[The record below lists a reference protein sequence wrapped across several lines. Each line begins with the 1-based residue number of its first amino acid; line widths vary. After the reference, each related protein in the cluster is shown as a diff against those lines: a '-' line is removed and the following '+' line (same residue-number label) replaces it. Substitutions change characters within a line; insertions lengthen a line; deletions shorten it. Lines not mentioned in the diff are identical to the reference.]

1 MVSMG
6 LKPFEEIEA
15 VASERKG
22 GPDRLAAL
30 LAEHNP
36 PKSIGDLAKIGDDRW
51 LSMFT
56 RCIFQAGFSWKVI
69 EAKWTG
75 FEEAFE
81 GFDVARLAFLPD
93 EAFESLLGDRRIVR
107 NGAKIRSV
115 QENAVFLKDLAAE
128 HGSAAK
134 CFARWPATDQIGL
147 MELLKKR
154 GSRLGGNTGQ
164 IALRFMG
171 KESFI
176 LSGDVIN
183 ALKRENVIENDNLS
197 KKNLAAIQAAFND
210 WSATSGRNMNEIS
223 RILAFSYGPM
233 H

>member
-1 MVSMG
+1 MRS
-6 LKPFEEIEA
+6 FEEIEA
-15 VASERKG
+15 LAAEKKG

-36 PKSIGDLAKIGDDRW
+36 PKTQAELERIGDDRW

-56 RCIFQAGFSWKVI
+56 RCVFQAGFSWKVI
-69 EAKWTG
+69 DQKWPG

-93 EAFESLLGDRRIVR
+93 EAFEALLKDTRIVR
-107 NGAKIRSV
+107 NGAKIKSV
-115 QENAVFLKDLAAE
+115 QENAIFLKDLAAE
-128 HGSAAK
+128 HGSAARF
-134 CFARWPATDQIGL
+134 FAHYPPSDQVGL
-147 MELLKKR
+147 MDILKKR

-176 LSGDVIN
+176 LSGDVVN
-183 ALKRENVIENDNLS
+183 ALIRENVIEKDAMS

-210 WSATSGRNMNEIS
+210 WNATSGRPLNEIS
-223 RILAFSYGPM
+223 RILAFSVGPR

>member
-1 MVSMG
+1 MRS
-6 LKPFEEIEA
+6 FEEIEA
-15 VASERKG
+15 LAADKKG
-22 GPDRLAAL
+22 GPDALRAL
-30 LAEHNP
+30 LDEHNAP
-36 PKSIGDLAKIGDDRW
+36 RPVAELETVGDDRW
-51 LSMFT
+51 LAMFT
-56 RCIFQAGFSWKVI
+56 KCVFQAGFSWKVI
-69 EAKWTG
+69 DQKWPG

-93 EAFESLLGDRRIVR
+93 EAFEALLKDTRIVR

-115 QENAVFLKDLAAE
+115 QHNAIFLKDLAAE
-128 HGSAAK
+128 HGSASRF
-134 CFARWPATDQIGL
+134 FATYPVDDQVGL

-176 LSGDVIN
+176 LSGDVVN
-183 ALKRENVIENDNLS
+183 ALIRENVIENDRMS
-197 KKNLAAIQAAFND
+197 KKNQAAIQAAFND
-210 WSATSGRNMNEIS
+210 WKTTSGRPMNEIS
-223 RILAFSYGPM
+223 RILAFSVGTG

>member
-1 MVSMG
+1 MRS
-6 LKPFEEIEA
+6 FEEIEA
-15 VASERKG
+15 LAADRKG
-22 GPDRLAAL
+22 GQEALAAL
-30 LAEHNP
+30 LAEHNA
-36 PKSIGDLAKIGDDRW
+36 PKSVAELEKLGDDRW

-56 RCIFQAGFSWKVI
+56 RCVFQAGFSWKVI
-69 EAKWTG
+69 DQKWPG

-93 EAFESLLGDRRIVR
+93 EAFEALLKDTRIVR
-107 NGAKIRSV
+107 NGAKIKSV
-115 QENAVFLKDLAAE
+115 QDNAIFLKDLAAE

-134 CFARWPATDQIGL
+134 FFARYPVTDQVGL
-147 MELLKKR
+147 MEILKKR

-171 KESFI
+171 KESFV
-176 LSGDVIN
+176 LSGDVVN
-183 ALKRENVIENDNLS
+183 ALIRENVIENDRMS

-210 WSATSGRNMNEIS
+210 WSATTGRPLNEIS
-223 RILAFSYGPM
+223 RILAFSTGTP

>member
-1 MVSMG
+1 MR
-6 LKPFEEIEA
+6 PFEAIEELA
-15 VASERKG
+15 AEKKG
-22 GPDRLAAL
+22 GPDRLSAL

-36 PKSIGDLAKIGDDRW
+36 PKSVAELEKIGDDRW

-56 RCIFQAGFSWKVI
+56 KCVFQAGFSWKVI
-69 EAKWTG
+69 DQKWPG
-75 FEEAFE
+75 FEEAFQ

-93 EAFESLLGDRRIVR
+93 EDFETLMHDTRIVR
-107 NGAKIRSV
+107 NGQKIKSV
-115 QENAVFLKDLAAE
+115 QANAIFLKDLAAG

-134 CFARWPATDQIGL
+134 FFARYPVDDQIGL
-147 MELLKKR
+147 MEILKKR

-176 LSGDVIN
+176 LSGDVVN
-183 ALKRENVIENDNLS
+183 ALLRENVIESDAMS
-197 KKNLAAIQAAFND
+197 KKNLKAAQVAFNE
-210 WSATSGRNMNEIS
+210 WRATSGRSLNEIS
-223 RILAFSYGPM
+223 RILAFSVGSR

>member
-1 MVSMG
+1 MRS
-6 LKPFEEIEA
+6 FEEIEA
-15 VASERKG
+15 LAAEKKG
-22 GPDRLAAL
+22 GRERLAAL

-36 PKSIGDLAKIGDDRW
+36 PKSQAELEELGDDRW

-56 RCIFQAGFSWKVI
+56 RCVFQAGFSWKVI
-69 EAKWTG
+69 DQKWPG

-93 EAFESLLGDRRIVR
+93 EAFEALLKDTRIVR
-107 NGAKIRSV
+107 NGAKIKSV
-115 QENAVFLKDLAAE
+115 QENAIFLKDLASE
-128 HGSAAK
+128 HGSAARF
-134 CFARWPATDQIGL
+134 FARYPPDDQIGL
-147 MELLKKR
+147 MEILKKR

-176 LSGDVIN
+176 LSGDVVN
-183 ALKRENVIENDNLS
+183 ALIRENVIDKDAMS
-197 KKNLAAIQAAFND
+197 KKNLNAIQAAFNE
-210 WSATSGRNMNEIS
+210 WKATSGRSLNEIS
-223 RILAFSYGPM
+223 RILAFSVGPG